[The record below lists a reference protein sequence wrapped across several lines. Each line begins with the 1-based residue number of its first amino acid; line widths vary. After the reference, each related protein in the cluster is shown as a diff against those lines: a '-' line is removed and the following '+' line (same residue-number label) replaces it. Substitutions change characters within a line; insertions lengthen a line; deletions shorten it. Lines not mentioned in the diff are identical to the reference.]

1 MMTNLFSIFNPTST
15 SFQMNMNWV
24 SMFIILTILMKNFWS
39 KESRIT
45 KMIYY
50 MKNKINLDYK
60 KMSKA
65 KIPMIMLMS
74 LMFFILINNTFGL
87 LPYIFT
93 STTHLVVTMFMS
105 MIMWISINMIMW
117 TKNLKKTMS
126 HMIPE
131 NTPMV
136 LSPFMVIIELI
147 SSVIR
152 PITLSVRLTAN
163 MMAGHMIINLISS
176 MCEKMTDMKMI
187 IMTMM
192 VQSMI
197 MLLEIMVA
205 LIQAYVFT
213 TLTLLYINETN

>member
-1 MMTNLFSIFNPTST
+1 MMTNLFSIFNPIS
-15 SFQMNMNWV
+15 SLLQMNMNWL
-24 SMFIILTILMKNFWS
+24 SMFIIITLLMKMYWT
-39 KESRIT
+39 KDSRIT

-50 MKNKINLDYK
+50 VKNKINLDYK
-60 KMSKA
+60 KMSKE
-65 KIPMIMLMS
+65 KLPMILLMS
-74 LMFFILINNTFGL
+74 LMGFILINNIFGL

-93 STTHLVVTMFMS
+93 STTHLVITMLMS
-105 MIMWISINMIMW
+105 MMMWISITMIMW
-117 TKNLKKTMS
+117 TKNIKKTMT

-131 NTPMV
+131 NTPMF
-136 LSPFMVIIELI
+136 LSPFMAIIELI
-147 SSVIR
+147 SSMIR

-176 MCEKMTDMKMI
+176 TCEKMSDMKI
-187 IMTMM
+187 IMITTM
-192 VQSMI
+192 VQSMV